1 MEQTYSQLHNFTIGA
16 RRNANVRMPV
26 ALTDEQIHRVAPSV
40 FAEGK
45 HDSRSDRYTFIP
57 TIDVLNG
64 LRREGFE
71 VVNATQGRTRIPGKA
86 EFTRHM
92 LRLRRIQDVANF
104 VGDEYPEIVLVNSH
118 DGTSGYQLSTGMYRL
133 VCSNGLCVPSS
144 ISQQIN
150 VHHKGDIV
158 NDVIEGA
165 FTVVDGFA
173 QIIEARDE
181 MKAITLSDAEQTVL
195 AQAAIVA
202 KYGEPNEENR
212 YIAHK
217 GGYPVSTEQVLRPR
231 RHDDN
236 TRDLWMTFNRIQ
248 ENVIK
253 GGLGS
258 VSANGRRQTTRA
270 VKGIAENVNLN
281 RALWQL
287 AEGMKSIKTGVA
299 SPVVD
304 AILA

>member
-1 MEQTYSQLHNFTIGA
+1 MNQAYSQQHNFTIGA
-16 RRNANVRMPV
+16 RRNSAARLPV
-26 ALTDEQIHRVAPSV
+26 ALTDDQIHRVAPSV

-71 VVNATQGRTRIPGKA
+71 VVNARQGNTRIPGKA

-92 LRLRRIQDVANF
+92 LRLRRIQDVAEF

-181 MKAITLSDAEQTVL
+181 MKAITLTSAEQQVL
-195 AQAAIVA
+195 ARAAIVA
-202 KYGEPNEENR
+202 KYGEPNTENR
-212 YIAHK
+212 YLESK
-217 GGYPVSTEQVLRPR
+217 GGFPITTDQILTPR

-236 TRDLWMTFNRIQ
+236 TADLWMTFNRIQ

-253 GGLGS
+253 GGLS
-258 VSANGRRQTTRA
+258 SRSANGRRQSTRA

-287 AEGMKSIKTGVA
+287 AEGMKQIKTGTA
-299 SPVVD
+299 SPVAD
-304 AILA
+304 TILA

>member
-1 MEQTYSQLHNFTIGA
+1 MNQAYSQLHNFTIGA

-173 QIIEARDE
+173 QIIESRDE
-181 MKAITLSDAEQTVL
+181 MKAITLSDAEQQVL
-195 AQAAIVA
+195 ARAAIVA

-212 YIAHK
+212 YLEHK

-287 AEGMKSIKTGVA
+287 AEGMKQIKTGVA
-299 SPVVD
+299 SPVAD